1 MRFSA
6 VVVPAILLLA
16 GTVYFFATGKES
28 AGGSADGSRFE
39 QSAPSAAGDSRTDES
54 DKVLISTLLERT
66 DLSEDQ
72 AASLVRAAGRRYM
85 RRKLAYAAAKDS
97 RATAAGGLDALRR
110 DMDAARKVCDVAER
124 LGRRTEEATVTA
136 RADWEMERRL
146 AYIPSTM
153 VGLAERF
160 DGSNTFT
167 EADLGAMGN
176 AFQQHFGKPLPVS
189 TRGDSA
195 VHRAMGFDHRGR
207 FDVAVSPSQ
216 PEGVWARRYLTEK
229 HVTFYAFRG
238 AVPGRATGAHIHIGP
253 PSSHLVRFPTQS
265 RDRQGA
271 LAGHEVSS
279 NAP

>member
-1 MRFSA
+1 MVGMRIPGVA
-6 VVVPAILLLA
+6 IPAILLLA
-16 GTVYFFATGKES
+16 GTLYFFARGVEN
-28 AGGSADGSRFE
+28 AGGSADGSRFG
-39 QSAPSAAGDSRTDES
+39 QSAAPQAEDFGADEN
-54 DKVLISTLLERT
+54 DRVLIRTLLEST

-72 AASLVRAAGRRYM
+72 AASLVGAAGRRYM
-85 RRKLAYAAAKDS
+85 RRKLAYAAA
-97 RATAAGGLDALRR
+97 RQAVYAGTAAAPGAPPGAPGGLDSIRR
-110 DMDAARKVCDVAER
+110 DMEVARKVCDLAES
-124 LGRRTEEATVTA
+124 LGRRTGESAVTA

-153 VGLAERF
+153 VGLVERY
-160 DGSNTFT
+160 DGGSTFT
-167 EADLGAMGN
+167 DVDLGAMEQ
-176 AFQQHFGKPLPVS
+176 AFLKHFGKPLPVS

-253 PSSHLVRFPTQS
+253 PSSHRVPK
-265 RDRQGA
+265 G
-271 LAGHEVSS
+271 
-279 NAP
+279 